1 MSIDCEKFD
10 SFDAEIRSNALK
22 AFAAEYAGKDV
33 KEIPDNNMHCHT
45 FYSYNGYGYSPAHV
59 VAIAK
64 EKGFYATGKVD
75 FDVLDGVEE
84 FLLAGKV
91 LNVRT
96 CAGVESRVVINE
108 MIDEVINSPGEPGIA
123 YHLGVGFT
131 TEKLPAKAAEFL
143 AKMKQAASDR
153 TFGIV
158 QKVNPALAPAS
169 LDFEKDVLPL
179 TPAGNATE
187 RHVCAAYAAKAEELF
202 PCEEKRAAFW
212 AEKLSLD
219 PAKAAALVKDTVK
232 LQGEIR
238 SKMMKKGGPGYVT
251 PDPGSF
257 PRIEDMNE
265 FTRSCGAIPSIAW
278 LNGESDGEKD
288 PERLLD
294 LHESKGAAAFN
305 LIPDRNWN
313 FADPAV
319 KEAKVSKMH
328 AILDACIKRD
338 LPVFAGTELNAFG
351 QKIVDDFSEP
361 ALAKY
366 MTEFRNGAALLS
378 AHTILAPKGAGYLS
392 AWAEK
397 NFASRKEKNAF
408 FVKFGNAVR
417 PAAGADLRGD
427 LSGMTPAEILAL
439 AGA

>member
-22 AFAAEYAGKDV
+22 AFAAEYAAKDV
-33 KEIPDNNMHCHT
+33 KIIPDNNMHCHT

-75 FDVLDGVEE
+75 FDVLDGLEE
-84 FLLAGKV
+84 FLEAGKI

-96 CAGVESRVVINE
+96 CGGVESRVVIGE
-108 MIDEVINSPGEPGIA
+108 MLDEVINSPGEPGIA

-131 TEKLPAKAAEFL
+131 SETLPAKAAEFL
-143 AKMKQAASDR
+143 AKMKQAAADR
-153 TFGIV
+153 TYGIV

-251 PDPGSF
+251 PDPKSF

-265 FTRSCGAIPSIAW
+265 FTISCGAIPSVAW

-338 LPVFAGTELNAFG
+338 LPVFAGTELNAYG

-366 MTEFRNGAALLS
+366 MDAFRDGAALLS
-378 AHTILAPKGAGYLS
+378 AHTILGAKGAGYLS
-392 AWAEK
+392 DWAK
-397 NFASRKEKNAF
+397 KHFATRKEKNAF
-408 FVKFGNAVR
+408 FVKFGKAVL
-417 PAAGADLRGD
+417 PAAGAKLHGD
-427 LSGMTPAEILAL
+427 FSRMTPAEIFEL
-439 AGA
+439 AGI

>member
-1 MSIDCEKFD
+1 MGIDQERFD
-10 SFDAEIRSNALK
+10 SFDAEVRSIALK
-22 AFAAEYAGKDV
+22 EFAAECANKDGKT
-33 KEIPDNNMHCHT
+33 IADNNMHCHT

-64 EKGFYATGKVD
+64 EKGFFATGKVD
-75 FDVLDGVEE
+75 FDVLDGLEE
-84 FLLAGKV
+84 FLEAGKI
-91 LNVRT
+91 LNVRS
-96 CAGVESRVVINE
+96 CGGVESRVVISE
-108 MIDEVINSPGEPGIA
+108 MLDEVINSPGEPGIA

-131 TEKLPAKAAEFL
+131 TENLPAKAAEFL
-143 AKMKQAASDR
+143 ARMKKAASDR
-153 TFGIV
+153 TYGIV
-158 QKVNPALAPAS
+158 QKVNPALAPAE

-202 PCEEKRAAFW
+202 PDEEKRAYFW

-251 PDPGSF
+251 PDPKSF

-313 FADPAV
+313 FADAAV
-319 KEAKVSKMH
+319 KEAKVAKMH

-338 LPVFAGTELNAFG
+338 LPVFAGTELNAYG
-351 QKIVDDFSEP
+351 QKIVDDFAEP

-366 MTEFRNGAALLS
+366 LDEFVNGAALLS
-378 AHTILAPKGAGYLS
+378 AHTILAPRGLGYLS

-397 NFASRKEKNAF
+397 SFASRKEKNAF
-408 FVKFGNAVR
+408 FVKFGKEVL
-417 PAAGADLRGD
+417 PAAGAKLHGD
-427 LSGMTPAEILAL
+427 LSGMTPAEIFAL
-439 AGA
+439 AEI